1 VARIWIEKT
10 STSTTIKIR
19 RVRHVTMKIA
29 VSSPKQCCLTEAVL
43 KHLKSRGIQT
53 VVLGSLQSEKVDYI
67 EAARQLGEV
76 VSRGECEQGVLFC
89 YTGTGASIIA
99 NKYPGVRAA
108 LCPDSFSAKVAR
120 EANNANV
127 LVIGIRLTGEGN
139 AIEILDTWL
148 STSPSSE
155 PKFADFHKRTDEIDQ
170 HYRKKDD
177 GYC

>member
-1 VARIWIEKT
+1 M
-10 STSTTIKIR
+10 R
-19 RVRHVTMKIA
+19 RVRLETMRIA

-43 KHLKSRGIQT
+43 THLKSKGIQA
-53 VVLGSLQSEKVDYI
+53 VLLGSLRGKKVDYI
-67 EAARQLGEV
+67 EAARQLGELM
-76 VSRGECEQGVLFC
+76 SKGECEQGVLFC

-127 LVIGIRLTGEGN
+127 LVLGIRLTGEGN

-148 STSPSSE
+148 DSYPSSE

-177 GYC
+177 GYH